1 MNGYPEAQG
10 LYRPDFERDACGI
23 AVVADINGKKSHEIV
38 RDGLEI
44 LLNLEHRGGSGSD
57 PKTGDGAGILLQLP
71 DRFFRKVLTG
81 IDLPEAGKYGVGML
95 FMPRISEAREA
106 CAKLILGIA
115 GELGLRVICRR
126 DLPVNDSILG
136 ETARECRP
144 HFAQFFFERPEWVLT
159 EEAFERVLYVM
170 RKQCE
175 QLAPAFLKKNGEGF
189 YFASLSSR
197 TIVYKGMLTVKQ
209 MDAFYMDLADLDLM
223 SALALVHSRYS
234 TNTFPSWE
242 RAHPY
247 RYLIHNGEINTIR
260 GNINAMHARESHLET
275 EWFEHEV
282 EKILPVINENG
293 SDSAMFD
300 NCLEFLMLSG
310 RPIEHAAMMM
320 VPEPWSHRDDLS
332 DERKAFFE
340 YHSMLMEPWDGP
352 AAMAMT
358 DGRRICALLD
368 RNGLRPSRY
377 LVTKDGRVILAS
389 ETGVLNIPEE
399 RIAHKNRLRPGKMI
413 VIDTERGQI
422 IGDDE
427 IKEEL
432 ARQHPYREWLE
443 RFSATTGS
451 LIGEEK
457 PHEGEVAEKSP
468 LESLQKAFGYT
479 LEDIRM
485 TLLPM
490 AREGAEPVG
499 SMGDDTPLAV
509 LSEKPQL
516 LFEYFQQQFAQ
527 VTNPPIDALREKIVV
542 SESVCLG
549 AEGNVIRPVPE
560 DAHKIILPHPIL
572 LGPEAEI
579 LRSAD
584 TEGFRAATLSLL
596 YPAGGNGEVLEAHL
610 ERLFER
616 AERALDEGA
625 NLLILTDRG
634 VCEKKCSIPSLLAVS
649 GLHQHMTRKRRRKD
663 FSLIL
668 ESGEPRDSHQMALLI
683 AFGASAIHPYLA
695 IRTIEEQIRTGTL
708 TMTLEKALDNYVK
721 ACVKS
726 IVKILSKMGISIM
739 QSYRGSQNFEALG
752 IGPEVV
758 ERYFTNTT
766 SRIGG
771 IGLPEI
777 AGETAMRHAAA
788 FTSNRTDPGLSSGG
802 NFQWRK
808 DGEYHLIN
816 PETVVLLQQA
826 VRAGDYE
833 LFKKYSRAANE
844 RSRSACTLRGLLEFV
859 PTKDSVPIEEVEPVE
874 RIVRRFKTGAMS
886 YGSISREAHE
896 TLAVAMNRLG
906 GKSNSGEG
914 GEDPE
919 RFKILP
925 DGDSKNSAIKQIAS
939 GRFGVTASYLF
950 SAKELQIKMA
960 QGAKPGEGGQLPGPK
975 VYPWIAQTRHSTPG
989 VGLISPPPHH
999 DIYSIEDLAELIFD
1013 LKNANKYARIS
1024 VKLVSEAGVGTVA
1037 AGVAKGRADVVL
1049 ISGYDGGT
1057 GASPRTSIR
1066 HAGLPWEL
1074 GLAETQQTLLLNNL
1088 RSRITVEVD
1097 GKLMT
1102 GRDVIVASLL
1112 GAEEF
1117 GFATVPLIALGCVM
1131 MRVCNLDTCPV
1142 GVATQNPKLR
1152 GRFTGK
1158 PEYVVNFM
1166 RFIAMEIREYMAEHG
1181 FRTMDEMV
1189 GRSDL
1194 LRPLRNIAYRK
1205 AAKIDL
1211 SQILY
1216 APPAHDGREV
1226 RRTRP
1231 QEHNLENTMDHQ
1243 ILIPLCEKALT
1254 EKRGITAS
1262 LAIRNVDRA
1271 VGTQLGAEMTA
1282 KFGKEGLP
1290 DDTIR
1295 LEFTGSAGQSFGA
1308 FIPPGLTLILNGDAN
1323 DYLGKGLSGGRIA
1336 VRRHPGSSR
1345 PENSGVAIGNT
1356 ALYGATSG
1364 EAFIRGTA
1372 GERFCVRNSGALA
1385 VVEGCGD
1392 HGCEYMTGGVVVV
1405 LGRTGRNFAAGM
1417 SGGVA
1422 YVFDPEG
1429 DFRDRCNTEM
1439 VRLSGIEDPEEAEA
1453 LRRSIEKHDRY
1464 TDSPKAKAILEKFD
1478 EQAELFVRVIP
1489 TEYEQMLQAIA
1500 RAEEAGLHGADA
1512 AMAAFEEIYKDVA
1525 IQADGKEGS

>member
-10 LYRPDFERDACGI
+10 LYRPEFERDACGI
-23 AVVADINGKKSHEIV
+23 AVVADISGRKSHEIV
-38 RDGLEI
+38 RDGLDI
-44 LLNLEHRGGSGSD
+44 LANLEHRGGSGSD
-57 PKTGDGAGILLQLP
+57 PKTGDGAGILVQLP
-71 DRFFRKVLTG
+71 DRFFRKVLAG
-81 IDLPEAGKYGVGML
+81 IDLPEPGKYGVGML

-136 ETARECRP
+136 EAAKECRP
-144 HFAQFFFERPEWVLT
+144 HFAQFFFERPEWAKT
-159 EEAFERVLYVM
+159 EESFERSLYVM

-197 TIVYKGMLTVKQ
+197 TIVYKGMLTVQQ
-209 MDAFYMDLADLDLM
+209 MDAFYMDLADLDFL

-260 GNINAMHARESHLET
+260 GNVNAMHARESHLEP

-282 EKILPVINENG
+282 EKILPIINESG

-358 DGRRICALLD
+358 DGRKICALLD

-377 LVTKDGRVILAS
+377 MVTKDGKVILAS

-399 RIAHKNRLRPGKMI
+399 RIAHKNRLRPGRMI

-422 IGDDE
+422 VGDDE
-427 IKEEL
+427 IKEQL
-432 ARQHPYREWLE
+432 AQQKPYREWLE
-443 RFSATTGS
+443 KFSATPET
-451 LIGEEK
+451 LLGEGDV
-457 PHEGEVAEKSP
+457 PAGQPAETET
-468 LESLQKAFGYT
+468 LEALQKSFGYT
-479 LEDIRM
+479 LEDIRL
-485 TLLPM
+485 TLIPM
-490 AREGAEPVG
+490 AREGDEPVG

-516 LFEYFQQQFAQ
+516 LFEYFQQLFAQ
-527 VTNPPIDALREKIVV
+527 VTNPPIDALREKIVI
-542 SESVCLG
+542 SERMYLG
-549 AEGNVIRPVPE
+549 AEGNVIQPAPE

-572 LGPEAEI
+572 LEREMNV
-579 LRSAD
+579 LRTAS
-584 TEGFRAATLSLL
+584 TKMFRAVTLSLL
-596 YPAGGNGEVLEAHL
+596 YPAGGKGPVLEAQM
-610 ERLFER
+610 ESLFAA

-625 NLLILTDRG
+625 NLLILSDRG
-634 VCEKKCSIPSLLAVS
+634 VCRKKSAIPSLLAVS
-649 GLHQHMTRKRRRKD
+649 GLHQYMTRKRRRKD

-668 ESGEPRDSHQMALLI
+668 ESGEPRNSHQLALLI
-683 AFGASAIHPYLA
+683 AYGVSAIHPYLA
-695 IRTIEEQIRTGTL
+695 IRTIEEQIQSGLLTL
-708 TMTLEKALDNYVK
+708 PREKALDNYVK
-721 ACVKS
+721 ACVKG
-726 IVKILSKMGISIM
+726 IIKIISKMGISIM
-739 QSYRGSQNFEALG
+739 QSYRGSQIFEALG
-752 IGPEVV
+752 IGAEVID
-758 ERYFTNTT
+758 RYFTMTT

-771 IGLPEI
+771 IGISEI
-777 AGETAMRHAAA
+777 AEETALRHDAA
-788 FTSNRTDPGLSSGG
+788 FSPNDTDPGLSSGG
-802 NFQWRK
+802 FFQWRK

-816 PETVVLLQQA
+816 PETVILLQQA

-833 LFKKYSRAANE
+833 LFKKYSHAANE

-859 PTKDSVPIEEVEPVE
+859 PTKDSIPIEEVEPVE

-896 TLAVAMNRLG
+896 TLAIAMNRLG

-939 GRFGVTASYLF
+939 GRFGVTSSYLF

-975 VYPWIAQTRHSTPG
+975 VYPWIAKTRHSTPG

-1074 GLAETQQTLLLNNL
+1074 GLAETQQTLLLNDL

-1097 GKLMT
+1097 GKLLT

-1117 GFATVPLIALGCVM
+1117 GFATAPLIALGCVM
-1131 MRVCNLDTCPV
+1131 MRVCNLDTCPT

-1152 GRFTGK
+1152 ERFCGK

-1166 RFIAMEIREYMAEHG
+1166 RFIAMEVREYMAEHG

-1205 AAKIDL
+1205 SSRIDL

-1216 APPAHDGREV
+1216 LPGNREDKDV
-1226 RRTRP
+1226 RRTQP
-1231 QEHNLENTMDHQ
+1231 QEHHLENTMDHQ
-1243 ILIPLCEKALT
+1243 ILIPLCEKSLS
-1254 EKRGITAS
+1254 EKKRITAS
-1262 LAIRNVDRA
+1262 LAIRNVNRA
-1271 VGTQLGAEMTA
+1271 VGTQLGAEITA
-1282 KFGKEGLP
+1282 KFGSEGLP

-1295 LEFTGSAGQSFGA
+1295 LDFTGSAGQSFGA
-1308 FIPPGLTLILNGDAN
+1308 FIPPGLTLVLHGDAN

-1336 VRRHPGSSR
+1336 VRTHPGSTR
-1345 PENSGVAIGNT
+1345 PENSGVAVGNT
-1356 ALYGATSG
+1356 VLYGATSG

-1372 GERFCVRNSGALA
+1372 GERFCVRNSGAAA

-1392 HGCEYMTGGVVVV
+1392 HGCEYMTGGKVVV
-1405 LGRTGRNFAAGM
+1405 LGKTGRNFAAGM
-1417 SGGVA
+1417 SGGIA
-1422 YVFDPEG
+1422 YVYDPDG
-1429 DFRDRCNTEM
+1429 DFLKRCNTDMARAET
-1439 VRLSGIEDPEEAEA
+1439 LSDPEEILEVRA
-1453 LRRSIEKHDRY
+1453 LIEKHRQY
-1464 TDSPKAKAILEKFD
+1464 TESPKAAAILEEFTENVK
-1478 EQAELFVRVIP
+1478 LFVRVIP
-1489 TEYEQMLQAIA
+1489 TEYEQMLLAIH
-1500 RAEEAGLHGADA
+1500 RMEQAGLNKADA
-1512 AMAAFEEIYKDVA
+1512 AMAAFEEIYKSTPSPS
-1525 IQADGKEGS
+1525 KK